1 MGHFNNIKT
10 EKFNYLA
17 ADLVTEERINVSK
30 IKKHQ
35 LNKTGKIMH
44 IRELRI

>member
-17 ADLVTEERINVSK
+17 ADLVTKERINVAK
-30 IKKHQ
+30 IKYI
-35 LNKTGKIMH
+35 N
-44 IRELRI
+44 